1 MTKMTNRQVLRT
13 GIAAM
18 AGIALCSVSFSFLA
32 AQEANVKV
40 YAVMKGAS
48 AGKLRIVQNNS
59 AGDSVAII
67 DPATNKVVG
76 EIKGVEAPH
85 GVTVSKDGSR
95 IYVTEEA
102 TDSVVVVDGK
112 TLQAIKRIPLSG
124 VPNLVQLTPDEKKMY
139 VSIALKFNDVSAFPE
154 IKYGP
159 SGGVDVIDVAS
170 LTKTKTIAIPGGIHD
185 MYISPDGKYVVAGGS
200 RGAKPPTNRGN
211 VIDTQKDEIAWTFSL
226 TPSPSPMVISA
237 KPDGSTDKIYAQNGR
252 DNGFAVVDFDT
263 HVITSVVKFPD
274 IPPAQQ
280 NVFSPPSPSHG
291 LAVTSDQKTLVANS
305 SLNSTLYVYSL
316 PDLKLLGGVPLSG
329 KGAEWLTVT
338 PDDKTVYVAN
348 AQSNDVSVVDIKSL
362 KETAVIP
369 VGFGPARNTP
379 WIAP

>member
-1 MTKMTNRQVLRT
+1 MTKMTNKQVLRS
-13 GIAAM
+13 GLAAV
-18 AGIALCSVSFSFLA
+18 AAIALCSVSVSLLV

-40 YAVMKGAS
+40 YSVMKGAS
-48 AGKLRIVQNNS
+48 KLRIVQNNS

-76 EIKGVEAPH
+76 EIKGIEAAH

-95 IYVTEEA
+95 IYVTSEA
-102 TDSVVVVDGK
+102 DDTVVVVDGK
-112 TLQAIKRIPLSG
+112 TLKEIKRIALSG

-154 IKYGP
+154 IKYDK

-170 LTKTKTIAIPGGIHD
+170 LTKVKTIAIPGGIHD
-185 MYISPDGKYVVAGGS
+185 MNISPDGKFAVAGGS

-237 KPDGSTDKIYAQNGR
+237 KADGSSDKIYAQNGR

-263 HVITSVVKFPD
+263 HVVTSVVKFPD
-274 IPPAQQ
+274 IAPAQQ
-280 NVFSPPSPSHG
+280 NVFTPPSPSHG
-291 LAVTSDQKTLVANS
+291 LGITSDQKTLVANS

-329 KGAEWLTVT
+329 NGAEWLTVT

-348 AQSNDVSVVDIKSL
+348 AQSNTVSVVDIKSL

-369 VGFGPARNTP
+369 VGFLPARNTP